1 MCNSHGVLLD
11 CISTGGCLGE
21 NSNINTTS
29 CIVIIE
35 LVYLAGDTVRA
46 DNSVTR
52 TSMGW
57 YN

>member
-21 NSNINTTS
+21 SSNTNTTI

-35 LVYLAGDTVRA
+35 LVYLAGDAVRA
-46 DNSVTR
+46 DNSATR
-52 TSMGW
+52 TSMGR